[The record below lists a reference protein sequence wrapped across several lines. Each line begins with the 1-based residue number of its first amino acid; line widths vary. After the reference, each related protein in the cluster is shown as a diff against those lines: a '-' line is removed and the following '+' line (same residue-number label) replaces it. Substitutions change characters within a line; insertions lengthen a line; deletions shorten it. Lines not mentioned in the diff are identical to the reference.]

1 MAYDSIFR
9 PGLFAGRHIVVTGG
23 GSGIGRCTAHELAA
37 LGARVALVGRR
48 PEKLAAVV
56 AEIAAAGGASA
67 TAHPCDIRV
76 EEEGQ
81 RAVASIV
88 EAHGRL
94 DGLLNNAGGAVA
106 APPKDIP
113 QKGWGTGGR
122 KNITRGFLKGG
133 GGFLPPG

>member
-1 MAYDSIFR
+1 MAYDSVFR
-9 PGLFAGRHIVVTGG
+9 PCLFAGRHIVVTGG

-76 EEEGQ
+76 EEEVQ
-81 RAVASIV
+81 PAVASIV
-88 EAHGRL
+88 EAHGRIDRL
-94 DGLLNNAGGAVA
+94 VNKAAVPF
-106 APPKDIP
+106 APP
-113 QKGWGTGGR
+113 
-122 KNITRGFLKGG
+122 LKGLSHKG
-133 GGFLPPG
+133 SEPEGRHNLAGGFLP

>member
-23 GSGIGRCTAHELAA
+23 GSGIGRCTAHEPAA

-76 EEEGQ
+76 EEEVQ

-88 EAHGRL
+88 EAHGRI
-94 DGLLNNAGGAVA
+94 DGLVNNAGGQFA
-106 APPKDIP
+106 APLQDNS
-113 QKGWGTGGR
+113 QEGWETGVR
-122 KNITRGFLKGG
+122 NNLT
-133 GGFLPPG
+133 GGFL

>member
-56 AEIAAAGGASA
+56 AEIAAAGGGAA
-67 TAHPCDIRV
+67 PAHPCRNRV
-76 EEEGQ
+76 EE
-81 RAVASIV
+81 
-88 EAHGRL
+88 
-94 DGLLNNAGGAVA
+94 
-106 APPKDIP
+106 
-113 QKGWGTGGR
+113 GGR
-122 KNITRGFLKGG
+122 RALAPKPAGRGRPAGRRTN
-133 GGFLPPG
+133 

>member
-1 MAYDSIFR
+1 MAYDSVFR
-9 PGLFAGRHIVVTGG
+9 PCLFAGRHIVVTGG

-76 EEEGQ
+76 AEEVQ
-81 RAVASIV
+81 RGVASLV
-88 EAHGRL
+88 QAHRRL
-94 DGLLNNAGGAVA
+94 DGFGN
-106 APPKDIP
+106 
-113 QKGWGTGGR
+113 
-122 KNITRGFLKGG
+122 
-133 GGFLPPG
+133 